1 MQRVRR
7 LRLERAAR
15 QIRMS
20 EVRLIEIA
28 IAAGYESH
36 EAFTRAFAERFGVAP
51 SVFRERPSLRVDGW
65 RREQPKASAAAV
77 TVRTVPS
84 MRVSFMRHHGS
95 YATVGE
101 TWAKMI
107 AWLRLRHTGPLALY
121 GICPDDPEVTP
132 EEHLRFDA
140 CAVVDGGEPDSTAGV
155 AELPGGTYA
164 VGLHVGPYER
174 LHETYLDVIG
184 RWFPSSGFELAPEPV
199 IEHYL
204 NDPSCTDAND
214 LRTEVRVRIAD

>member
-1 MQRVRR
+1 MLPDPFDVA
-7 LRLERAAR
+7 LAA
-15 QIRMS
+15 
-20 EVRLIEIA
+20 VLVD
-28 IAAGYESH
+28 ESH
-36 EAFTRAFAERFGVAP
+36 EAFTRAFSERFGVAP
-51 SVFRERPSLRVDGW
+51 SVFRERPSLRVDDW
-65 RREQPKASAAAV
+65 RREQPRASAAVV

-84 MRVSFMRHHGS
+84 TRVSFMRHHGS

-101 TWAKMI
+101 TWGKMI
-107 AWLRLRHTGPLALY
+107 AWLKVRHADGGPLALY

-140 CAVVDGGEPDSTAGV
+140 CAVVDGGDAQDGTTGV

-164 VGLHVGPYER
+164 VGLHIGTYDR